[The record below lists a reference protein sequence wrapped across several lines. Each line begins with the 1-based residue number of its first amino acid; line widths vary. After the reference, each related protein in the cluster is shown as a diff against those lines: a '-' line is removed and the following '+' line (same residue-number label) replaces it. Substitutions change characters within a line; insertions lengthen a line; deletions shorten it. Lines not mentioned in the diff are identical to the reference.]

1 MSLQNGQNITRYNWD
16 DIPIPKTVIDRVNVL
31 GKDQPEHFI
40 FTNRKGKK
48 IGEPKITGVEGDQ
61 SVTPQ
66 NLIEED
72 DDLNE
77 NDVVDKEIP

>member
-40 FTNRKGKK
+40 FNNRKGQQV
-48 IGEPKITGVEGDQ
+48 GESEITGLEGDQ
-61 SVTPQ
+61 NMTSIFV
-66 NLIEED
+66 IEED
-72 DDLNE
+72 D
-77 NDVVDKEIP
+77 